1 MNGYFRTLI
10 RGLAATAAI
19 ALLAVAAATAPAA
32 AADGDENVSVGT
44 LLAAQTHPAVQ
55 LTSLTFAGEVV
66 VPTADVRQSALNEL
80 VSQIQVLVAAGKI
93 PSDEPSMY
101 KYMFK
106 RMAAD
111 VNKYLVPT
119 APNRTVEARV
129 GGMCTGWWV
138 TPDGYM
144 VTGAHCVEM
153 SDEELS
159 QTFAQQALQ
168 KFNEEDA
175 KEVISGLENVVA
187 DEELVAAA
195 QQVYINFNSAHMK
208 LENLQKSLSV
218 LQSLPGG
225 GVDKTAKEVPAELV
239 SVGESYPGKDFA
251 LLKVNNQQNLPT
263 VPLGDDADVQT
274 GNTLYISGFPGLV
287 TNTPFFSIESKL
299 DPAMTEGPY
308 NARRTTTEG
317 VPYIQTQAPSYH
329 GNSGGPVFSR
339 EGKVIGM
346 LIAGTVSDGGEASE
360 NESFVLPVSI
370 IKEKLNEKNIKPAA
384 SLTTTRY
391 NEALDAFF
399 AKHYKDALPL
409 FREVQTLHPN
419 HPYVA
424 KYITDSQQ
432 AISNGKDE
440 TPQPIWLWIAI
451 GAGVLILVAG
461 GFVLL
466 ATLRRRKRS
475 SATPAPSYDRAYGG
489 AYPAAISRQDERQA
503 WPQTPQ
509 QAPQQAPQR
518 YALPQGPSA
527 QSSSSGQSAP
537 SQGQYPQQQ
546 YGRQHNQQ
554 GYDQQGYDQ
563 RESGRRQYDQYGQPN
578 QAPDGATQ
586 YVRPAPQAAPQGP
599 ERNVAD
605 LEREVEELRRRLGQR
620 QPPDA

>member
-1 MNGYFRTLI
+1 M
-10 RGLAATAAI
+10 AAP
-19 ALLAVAAATAPAA
+19 TAPPAW
-32 AADGDENVSVGT
+32 ADGDGNVSVGT
-44 LLAAQTHPAVQ
+44 LLAARTHPAVQ
-55 LTSLTFAGEVV
+55 LTSLTFSGEVV
-66 VPTADVRQSALNEL
+66 VPTADVRQNALNEL
-80 VSQIQVLVAAGKI
+80 AAQIQVLVTAGKI

-106 RMAAD
+106 RMAANVD
-111 VNKYLVPT
+111 KYLMPT
-119 APNRTVEARV
+119 SPKRTVEARI

-144 VTGAHCVEM
+144 VTGAHCVDM
-153 SDEELS
+153 SDEDLS

-175 KEVISGLENVVA
+175 KEIIAGLENVVA
-187 DEELVAAA
+187 DEELIQAA
-195 QQVYINFNSAHMK
+195 QQLYINFNSAHMK

-263 VPLGDDADVQT
+263 VPLGDDSDVQT

-329 GNSGGPVFSR
+329 GNSGGPVFSPD
-339 EGKVIGM
+339 GKVIGM

-370 IKEKLNEKNIKPAA
+370 IKEKLNEKNVKPSA
-384 SLTTTRY
+384 SLTTTKY

-409 FREVQTLHPN
+409 FREVQALQPN

-432 AISNGKDE
+432 AISSGKDE
-440 TPQPIWLWIAI
+440 TPQPVWLWIVI
-451 GAGVLILVAG
+451 GVGVLLAVAG
-461 GFVLL
+461 GLALL
-466 ATLRRRKRS
+466 MMMLRRRKRA
-475 SATPAPSYDRAYGG
+475 ATTTPSYGQAYGG
-489 AYPAAISRQDERQA
+489 AHAAAISRQDERPA
-503 WPQTPQ
+503 WQ
-509 QAPQQAPQR
+509 QAAPRQ
-518 YALPQGPSA
+518 YALPQGE
-527 QSSSSGQSAP
+527 SSGSASPGAYAQGGP
-537 SQGQYPQQQ
+537 SQDRYPPQDQYPRQQD
-546 YGRQHNQQ
+546 GR
-554 GYDQQGYDQ
+554 QGYDQ
-563 RESGRRQYDQYGQPN
+563 RGYEDRGYDAQRDGHQQYDQYGQPS
-578 QAPDGATQ
+578 QAPDGATR
-586 YVRPAPQAAPQGP
+586 YVRPAPAAYPQGS

-605 LEREVEELRRRLGQR
+605 LEREVAELRRRLGQR

>member
-1 MNGYFRTLI
+1 MNGYLATLI
-10 RGLAATAAI
+10 RGLAATAAT
-19 ALLAVAAATAPAA
+19 ALLAVTATVAAPTSSPAW
-32 AADGDENVSVGT
+32 ADGGENVSVGT
-44 LLAAQTHPAVQ
+44 LLAARAHPAVQ
-55 LTSLTFAGEVV
+55 LTSLTFSAEVV
-66 VPTADVRQSALNEL
+66 VPTAEVRQGALEEL
-80 VSQIQVLVAAGKI
+80 ATQIQVLVAAGKI

-111 VNKYLVPT
+111 VDKYLIPA
-119 APNRTVEARV
+119 APNRKVEARV

-144 VTGAHCVEM
+144 VTGAHCVDM
-153 SDEELS
+153 SDDELS

-175 KEVISGLENVVA
+175 QEVIKGLENVVA
-187 DEELVAAA
+187 DDALIEAA
-195 QQVYINFNSAHMK
+195 QMVYINFNSAHMK
-208 LENLQKSLSV
+208 LQKLQKSLAV

-263 VPLGDDADVQT
+263 VPLGDDSDVQT
-274 GNTLYISGFPGLV
+274 GDTLYISGFPGLV

-339 EGKVIGM
+339 DGKVVGM
-346 LIAGTVSDGGEASE
+346 LIAGTVSEGGEASE

-370 IKEKLNEKNIKPAA
+370 IKEKLNEKNVKPSA
-384 SLTTTRY
+384 SLTTTKY

-409 FREVQTLHPN
+409 FREVQALHPN

-432 AISNGKDE
+432 AISAGRDE
-440 TPQPIWLWIAI
+440 TPQPVWLWIAI
-451 GAGVLILVAG
+451 GLGVLIVVG
-461 GFVLL
+461 GGLALLMVLR
-466 ATLRRRKRS
+466 RRRKRAT
-475 SATPAPSYDRAYGG
+475 ATPPSYGQAYGG
-489 AYPAAISRQDERQA
+489 VQATAIGGQEERQEWRQPA
-503 WPQTPQ
+503 
-509 QAPQQAPQR
+509 APQR
-518 YALPQGPSA
+518 YALPQGE
-527 QSSSSGQSAP
+527 SSGAP
-537 SQGQYPQQQ
+537 SPGAYSRGGPAQGQYPPQPQ
-546 YGRQHNQQ
+546 YGGP
-554 GYDQQGYDQ
+554 GYDQTGHDD
-563 RESGRRQYDQYGQPN
+563 RHDGHPRYDQYGQPI
-578 QAPDGATQ
+578 QAPDGATR
-586 YVRPAPQAAPQGP
+586 YVRPAPPAYQQGA
-599 ERNVAD
+599 ERDVAE
-605 LEREVEELRRRLGQR
+605 LEREVAELRRRLGQR
-620 QPPDA
+620 QSPDA

>member
-1 MNGYFRTLI
+1 M
-10 RGLAATAAI
+10 AATAAI
-19 ALLAVAAATAPAA
+19 ALLAVGTPAAPAA
-32 AADGDENVSVGT
+32 WADGDENVSVGT
-44 LLAAQTHPAVQ
+44 LLAARTHPAVQ
-55 LTSLTFAGEVV
+55 LTSLTFSGEVV

-119 APNRTVEARV
+119 SPNRTVEARV

-144 VTGAHCVEM
+144 VTGAHCVDM
-153 SDEELS
+153 SDQELS

-187 DEELVAAA
+187 DEELISAA

-263 VPLGDDADVQT
+263 VPLGDDSDVQT

-346 LIAGTVSDGGEASE
+346 LIAGTVSEGGEASE

-370 IKEKLNEKNIKPAA
+370 IKEKLNEKNVKPSA
-384 SLTTTRY
+384 SLTTTKY
-391 NEALDAFF
+391 DEALDAFF

-432 AISNGKDE
+432 AISSGKDE
-440 TPQPIWLWIAI
+440 SPQPIWLWIVI
-451 GAGVLILVAG
+451 GLGVLIAVVG
-461 GFVLL
+461 GLVLL
-466 ATLRRRKRS
+466 MALLRRRKRA
-475 SATPAPSYDRAYGG
+475 ATPPPAYGQAYGG
-489 AYPAAISRQDERQA
+489 VRAAAISRQDERPGWQQA
-503 WPQTPQ
+503 
-509 QAPQQAPQR
+509 APQQ

-527 QSSSSGQSAP
+527 ESSGGYSPADRQQGGYP
-537 SQGQYPQQQ
+537 SQQQQ
-546 YGRQHNQQ
+546 YGGRDYDRG
-554 GYDQQGYDQ
+554 GYDDPRTGRPQHQHQQP
-563 RESGRRQYDQYGQPN
+563 QYDQYGQPI
-578 QAPDGATQ
+578 QAPDGATR
-586 YVRPAPQAAPQGP
+586 YVRPAPAAYQQGG
-599 ERNVAD
+599 ERDVAD
-605 LEREVEELRRRLGQR
+605 LEREVAELRRRLGQR